1 MAGNEMD
8 RILFILHEIKDN
20 KRILKRILDFME
32 AGIVPGTEQQEE
44 EIKIPERYESVARE
58 ISQMLQMGSP
68 RLTCYLNPDTL
79 ETEEIP
85 ESYEETDWMN
95 ITGEKIQIK
104 HESWKRCI
112 IFEPLSSY
120 ESFRIMENFINQ
132 IPDGNERTELENLI
146 RRPRPFARFNAFIH
160 NSEYKQNWF
169 DFREVAYEK
178 YVCRLINAGLSA
190 FEEES

>member
-20 KRILKRILDFME
+20 KRILERILDFME
-32 AGIVPGTEQQEE
+32 AGIVPGKEQQEE
-44 EIKIPERYESVARE
+44 EIKIPERYESVVRE
-58 ISQMLQMGSP
+58 ISQMLQMSSP

-85 ESYEETDWMN
+85 ENYEETDWMN

-112 IFEPLSSY
+112 IFEPLSS
-120 ESFRIMENFINQ
+120 FVTIR
-132 IPDGNERTELENLI
+132 NLVDKI
-146 RRPRPFARFNAFIH
+146 LHDP
-160 NSEYKQNWF
+160 E
-169 DFREVAYEK
+169 
-178 YVCRLINAGLSA
+178 
-190 FEEES
+190 